1 MGVLNMKKTIITI
14 GREFGSGGRE
24 IGQKLSEA
32 LGIEFYDKELL
43 EHTAKD
49 SGLCEEILKHH
60 DEKRTASFLYSLVLD
75 PYNAG
80 YAGSPYADMP
90 IDQKVFLAQY
100 DTIKKLAEK
109 GSGIFVGRCADY
121 VLSDNPN
128 VLSVFIHA
136 DNDFKVKR
144 IMERYELSERK
155 AEDLISRKNKQ
166 RSTFYNYYTS
176 KKWGNAKSY
185 DLCIDSSIFGIDGT
199 VELIKNA
206 MEV

>member
-1 MGVLNMKKTIITI
+1 MKKTIITI

-24 IGQKLSEA
+24 IGQKLAEA
-32 LGIEFYDKELL
+32 LSIDFYDKELL

-60 DEKRTASFLYSLVLD
+60 DEKRTASFLYSLVME

-80 YAGSPYADMP
+80 FAGAPYNDMP

-100 DTIKKLAEK
+100 DTIKKLAEE

-121 VLSDNPN
+121 VLADNEN
-128 VLSVFIHA
+128 ALKVFIHA

-144 IMERYELSERK
+144 IMERYDLSERK
-155 AEDLISRKNKQ
+155 AINLISRKNKQ
-166 RSTFYNYYTS
+166 RSAYYNYYTS

-185 DLCIDSSIFGIDGT
+185 DLCIDSSVFGIDGT
-199 VELIKNA
+199 VEIIKKSVN
-206 MEV
+206 

>member
-1 MGVLNMKKTIITI
+1 MKKTIITI

-24 IGQKLSEA
+24 IGKKLA
-32 LGIEFYDKELL
+32 DTLGIEFYDKELL
-43 EHTAKD
+43 EHTAKE

-60 DEKRTASFLYSLVLD
+60 DEKRTASFLYSLVLE

-80 YAGSPYADMP
+80 IASSPYSDMP

-100 DTIKKLAEK
+100 DTIKKLADK

-121 VLSDNPN
+121 VLSDYEN

-136 DNDFKVKR
+136 DNDFKIKR
-144 IMERYELSERK
+144 IMERYDLSERK
-155 AEDLISRKNKQ
+155 AMDLIGRKNKQ

-176 KKWGNAKSY
+176 KKWGSAKSY
-185 DLCIDSSIFGIDGT
+185 DLCIDSSKFGVDGT
-199 VELIKNA
+199 VELIKKA
-206 MEV
+206 IEA

>member
-1 MGVLNMKKTIITI
+1 MKKTIITI

-43 EHTAKD
+43 NHTAKE

-60 DEKRTASFLYSLVLD
+60 DEKRTASFLYSLVLE
-75 PYNAG
+75 PYNVG
-80 YAGSPYADMP
+80 IAGSSYSEMP

-121 VLSDNPN
+121 VLNENNN

-144 IMERYELSERK
+144 IMERYNLSERK
-155 AEDLISRKNKQ
+155 AMDLISKKNKQ
-166 RSTFYNYYTS
+166 RSSFYNYYTS
-176 KKWGNAKSY
+176 KKWGSAKSY
-185 DLCIDSSIFGIDGT
+185 DLCVDSSKFGIEGT
-199 VELIKNA
+199 VEMIKSA
-206 MEV
+206 MEI

>member
-1 MGVLNMKKTIITI
+1 MKKTIITI

-32 LGIEFYDKELL
+32 LGFNFYDKELL
-43 EHTAKD
+43 EHTAKE

-60 DEKRTASFLYSLVLD
+60 DEKRTASFLYSLVLE

-80 YAGSPYADMP
+80 MAGAPYSDMP

-100 DTIKKLAEK
+100 DTIKKLAEN
-109 GSGIFVGRCADY
+109 GNGIFVGRCADY
-121 VLSDNPN
+121 VLGDNEN

-144 IMERYELSERK
+144 IMEKYDLPERK
-155 AEDLISRKNKQ
+155 AMDLITRKNKQ
-166 RSTFYNYYTS
+166 RATFYNYYTS

-185 DLCIDSSIFGIDGT
+185 DLCIDSSRLGIDAT
-199 VELIKNA
+199 VELIKKA
-206 MEV
+206 VG

>member
-1 MGVLNMKKTIITI
+1 MNKTIITI

-24 IGQKLSEA
+24 IGQKLSEV
-32 LGIEFYDKELL
+32 LGIKFYDKELL
-43 EHTAKD
+43 EHTAKE

-60 DEKRTASFLYSLVLD
+60 DEKRTASFLYSLVLE
-75 PYNAG
+75 PYNSS
-80 YAGSPYADMP
+80 YTGSTYSDMP

-100 DTIKKLAEK
+100 DTIKKLAEE

-121 VLSDNPN
+121 VLSDNEK

-136 DNDFKVKR
+136 ENDFKVKR

-155 AEDLISRKNKQ
+155 AMDLIVRKNKQ

-185 DLCIDSSIFGIDGT
+185 DLCVDSSKFGIDGT
-199 VELIKNA
+199 VDLIRKA
-206 MEV
+206 MES

>member
-1 MGVLNMKKTIITI
+1 MKKTIITI

-24 IGQKLSEA
+24 IGEKLSSA

-43 EHTAKD
+43 EHTAKE

-60 DEKRTASFLYSLVLD
+60 DEKRTASFLYSLVLE
-75 PYNAG
+75 PYNSG
-80 YAGSPYADMP
+80 YAGSPYSEMP

-100 DTIKKLAEK
+100 DTIKKLAEN
-109 GSGIFVGRCADY
+109 GSGVFVGRCADY
-121 VLSDNPN
+121 VLGENDN

-144 IMERYELSERK
+144 IMECYELSERK
-155 AEDLISRKNKQ
+155 AMDLIGRKNKQ
-166 RSTFYNYYTS
+166 RSIYYNYYTS

-185 DLCIDSSIFGIDGT
+185 DLCIDSSKFGIDGA
-199 VELIKNA
+199 VDLIKKAVEN
-206 MEV
+206 